1 VVEAGGLVQLLKG
14 QGKRDVEPPGLGRRW
29 PRTGGL
35 FRPPGEGRKRHGL
48 LRLERKAFGEVIM
61 THPHVLAV
69 VGEISARWRE
79 QALAVEEKLP
89 LL

>member
-1 VVEAGGLVQLLKG
+1 VSVRTETKCWLLK
-14 QGKRDVEPPGLGRRW
+14 LGREA
-29 PRTGGL
+29 
-35 FRPPGEGRKRHGL
+35 FR
-48 LRLERKAFGEVIM
+48 EVIM

-69 VGEISARWRE
+69 VGEISARQRE

>member
-1 VVEAGGLVQLLKG
+1 MKADPQNA
-14 QGKRDVEPPGLGRRW
+14 RW
-29 PRTGGL
+29 PHKL
-35 FRPPGEGRKRHGL
+35 GEVNQ
-48 LRLERKAFGEVIM
+48 RLERGPAAVDACRRAARIYAEQGFLLKAIALGKMIM

-69 VGEISARWRE
+69 VGEISARRRE